1 MFLLLK
7 FVVKR
12 ILWLIPVLLGVSL
25 LIFTI
30 MYFAPGDPARQI
42 LGDGATVEAI
52 AEKREELGLND
63 PFLVQYGRYM
73 YNLVFHGDLGTS
85 YATSTPVS
93 DAIVQRYPNTLILA
107 SLATL
112 FMILIGIP
120 LGIISALKQ
129 YSWMDKVCS
138 VVGMVGVSMP
148 TFWLGLLLIMVFAL
162 NLRVLPASGF
172 YGPRYWILP
181 AFSIGFCSA
190 AGLMRVTRSSMLEVV
205 RQDYIRTARAKGQKE
220 GVIIRHHMLRNAM
233 IPILT
238 NIGLQFGILLAGSMV
253 TETIFAV
260 PGIGKYLIDSVN
272 GRDYPAAQSAVL
284 VVSASYCLVNL
295 LVDVLYAFIDPRI
308 KSQYQGSSKKKAK
321 KGVEANG
328 TAEE

>member
-1 MFLLLK
+1 M
-7 FVVKR
+7 
-12 ILWLIPVLLGVSL
+12 
-25 LIFTI
+25 
-30 MYFAPGDPARQI
+30 
-42 LGDGATVEAI
+42 E
-52 AEKREELGLND
+52 
-63 PFLVQYGRYM
+63 
-73 YNLVFHGDLGTS
+73 
-85 YATSTPVS
+85 
-93 DAIVQRYPNTLILA
+93 QRYPNTLILA
-107 SLATL
+107 TLATV
-112 FMILIGIP
+112 FMIVIGIP

-138 VVGMVGVSMP
+138 IVGMVGVSMP
-148 TFWLGLLLIMVFAL
+148 SFWLGLLLIMMLAL
-162 NLRVLPASGF
+162 KMKLLPASGF

-181 AFSIGFCSA
+181 AFTIGFCSA
-190 AGLMRVTRSSMLEVV
+190 TGLMRVTRSSMLEVV

-220 GVIIRHHMLRNAM
+220 SVIIRHHMLRNAM
-233 IPILT
+233 IPIVT

-308 KSQYQGSSKKKAK
+308 KSQYQGGAGKKGK
-321 KGVEANG
+321 KGVEVGGASK
-328 TAEE
+328 EK